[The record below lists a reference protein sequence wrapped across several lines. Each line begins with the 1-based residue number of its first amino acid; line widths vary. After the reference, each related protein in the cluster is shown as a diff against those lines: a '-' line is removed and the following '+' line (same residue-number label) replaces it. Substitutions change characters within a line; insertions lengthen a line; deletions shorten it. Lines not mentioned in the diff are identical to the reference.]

1 MKILYLSHH
10 WTNNS
15 HHSKYSGFQRLV
27 AEAAKSNEVTL
38 VTWGAE
44 DSKYQDELG
53 ITVITVKAA
62 GKDFLFKKR
71 LDISKMGSQIAA
83 NFDVVHS
90 LYSDCTFHLQ
100 PNSYVVTFHVLPGVV
115 DYTAWRQ
122 RVFINLKYWILQ
134 KRAMRRSRQ
143 IACVSNNLVAGI
155 PQKFK
160 SKTRFIPHGVDTE
173 FWNPEM
179 CNETTSPESRPYL
192 LCVGSHGLD
201 RTELEEFI
209 GQNPSM
215 QFLLVG
221 LGAYQGNHSNVQSLS
236 NLSDEKLR
244 SLYFH
249 AEAVIRPLKFATA
262 NNSILEAMSM
272 GKTIV
277 TSRISGVTDYLNDST
292 CVFIDTLGKKD
303 LSQIAALK
311 LDPRK
316 IRSYAIENFSW
327 KVILGQYFRCY
338 NGKTQDA

>member
-1 MKILYLSHH
+1 MKILFLSHH

-44 DSKYQDELG
+44 QSKYIDELG

-71 LDISKMGSQIAA
+71 LDISRMGRQIAD

-90 LYSDCTFHLQ
+90 LYSDCTFHLK
-100 PNSYVVTFHVLPGVV
+100 PNSYVVTFHVLPQVV

-134 KRAMRRSRQ
+134 KRAMRRSKA
-143 IACVSNNLVAGI
+143 IACVSRNLVAGI
-155 PQKFK
+155 PQKFR

-173 FWNPEM
+173 FWNPQLVGEAA
-179 CNETTSPESRPYL
+179 SPELKPYW

-201 RTELEEFI
+201 KVLLDEFI
-209 GQNPSM
+209 IQNPSV
-215 QFLLVG
+215 QFVFVG
-221 LGAYQGNHSNVQSLS
+221 LGGNTKNYDNVQYMSK
-236 NLSDEKLR
+236 LSDEKLR

-249 AEAVIRPLKFATA
+249 AEAVIRPLRFATA

-277 TSRISGVTDYLNDST
+277 TSRISGVTDYLDDAT
-292 CVFIDTLGKKD
+292 CVFIDSMKSKD
-303 LSQIAALK
+303 LTQIAAIK
-311 LDPRK
+311 LDQHQ

-338 NGKTQDA
+338 NGKTQEA